1 MKKILITGG
10 AGYIGV
16 ATAQYFL
23 KKNFKVYIVDNLSTG
38 NNLLK
43 HKNYSFLKSDFSN
56 KKITN
61 LLINEKIKNVI
72 HLAASIDN
80 NESVLKPQKY
90 YSNNYLKV
98 KKLINNCEKA
108 NIEHFLFSSSAAVY
122 GKVDSYKPINEKYRC
137 KPITPYGKS
146 KLLTEKLF
154 IKAKFKTIILR
165 YFNVAGPTFENLYRQ
180 NFNGYKH
187 LLKKLSDL
195 RFAKKINLFK
205 INGKDYDTYDGT
217 CVRDFIHVQ
226 DIAKINYKAINI
238 SNKILKKNKYKIFN
252 CGTSIEKSVLEIV
265 KKFITFGKIKLKIKF
280 VERRKG
286 DPVFLLSQNKL
297 LKDSFRIKLLGVDR
311 IIKDLVK

>member
-16 ATAQYFL
+16 ATAQYYL
-23 KKNFKVYIVDNLSTG
+23 KKNFKVYVIDNLSTG
-38 NNLLK
+38 KNLLK
-43 HKNYSFLKSDFSN
+43 NKNYEFIKSDFSH
-56 KKITN
+56 KKIIKI
-61 LLINEKIKNVI
+61 LINEKIKNVI

-80 NESVLKPQKY
+80 NESVLKPKKY
-90 YSNNYLKV
+90 YSNNYWKV
-98 KKLINNCEKA
+98 KKFINNCEKA
-108 NIEHFLFSSSAAVY
+108 KIKYFLFSSSAAVY
-122 GKVDSYKPINEKYRC
+122 GKINNYKPISENYRC

-165 YFNVAGPTFENLYRQ
+165 YFNVAGPTFENLFRQ

-195 RFAKKINLFK
+195 RFSKKVNYFK

-226 DIAKINYKAINI
+226 DIAKINYKAINKAD
-238 SNKILKKNKYKIFN
+238 KILKKNLKYLTAEHQLKK
-252 CGTSIEKSVLEIV
+252 TVLEIV
-265 KKFITFGKIKLKIKF
+265 NKFITFGKIKLKIKF

-286 DPVFLLSQNKL
+286 DPVFLLSKNKL
-297 LKDSFRIKLLGVDR
+297 LKDYFKIKLLGIDK